1 MAGNANER
9 EDAGASEPA
18 GSAPGDDA
26 TIAAGAVD
34 VGSALR
40 AAVIQA
46 GSRIG
51 GYRLLREIGSGGMG
65 SVFLAEREDREFRH
79 QVAIK
84 VVRGFPTQQILERFR
99 RERDLLAA
107 LRHPNIARLYDG
119 GTTEAGQPWLAM
131 EYIDGQSLDLWC
143 REHKPTLDQRVRL
156 FQALCAAV
164 QHAHQQ
170 LVVHRDLKPANVLVR
185 GNGEPVL
192 LDFGIGKLLDEQGDS
207 RETILFQVMTPAYAS
222 PEQLRGESV
231 TTLSDIFG
239 LGLILFELLTGV
251 PLRKHAGDTTRLV
264 PSRVAGTGEHWLRG
278 DARLL
283 RGDLDNIVRKA
294 LREEPERRYQT
305 VAALSADLDAWST
318 GMPVSAVPDSW
329 RYRLGKFVRR
339 HPLALGATAATILAL
354 AALSF
359 QLASQRDRAFA
370 AEALALRE
378 AESANQSVQFLVDLF
393 ARASPETTRGRDLSV
408 RELIEQASGELHG
421 REFGRAEIKARLEL
435 ALGEIYISLGL
446 PELAVSNLGQAV
458 ERLREAPGEERLLAR
473 ALRQL
478 TRAHDQLGQSEI
490 AHGLGSE
497 ALTLARRHYP
507 AGSLETGHMLQTLG
521 VSESKL
527 RQFDT
532 ALSHFEE
539 AKAIFEASGRREQ
552 LGAVL
557 HNQGWTLGLMGRE
570 RDALPVLEQALR
582 LKREGLG
589 TDQHPSVITTLSQ
602 IASVH
607 ARLGDSQQAVDG
619 LQQVLALERRV
630 VGEPSSRI
638 GATWNELGSTL
649 HDAHRYEEA
658 EQAYR
663 NAIDQYRQLGQ
674 DSSAELALP
683 INNLATLLED
693 LGRVEE
699 AVALYRRSLT
709 MREESGAPQR
719 SVAHA
724 QANLARGLAQ
734 IGERAQARELALAAM
749 AVRSGL
755 PAPRLNEQV
764 DLPLLLARLDS
775 EEGDV
780 AAATGHLRQVQAVLD
795 AQTDEIPAPIRGRLA
810 ATEAALATATG
821 DDAARAAALER
832 EREALRAYLPPT
844 HWRLAPPSST
854 TRP

>member
-1 MAGNANER
+1 MNGETGENR
-9 EDAGASEPA
+9 KAGAASPVTA
-18 GSAPGDDA
+18 ATDDDA
-26 TIAAGAVD
+26 TIAVGPVD
-34 VGSALR
+34 VGTALR
-40 AAVIQA
+40 EAVIQA

-84 VVRGFPTQQILERFR
+84 VVRGFPTHEILERFR
-99 RERDLLAA
+99 RERELLAA

-119 GTTEAGQPWLAM
+119 GTTQAGQPWLAM
-131 EYIDGQSLDLWC
+131 EYVDGQSLDSWC
-143 REHKPTLDQRVRL
+143 REFKPTLDQRVRL
-156 FQALCAAV
+156 FQSLCAAV

-251 PLRKHAGDTTRLV
+251 PLRKQAGDTTRLV
-264 PSRVAGTGEHWLRG
+264 PSRVAGAGEDWLRG
-278 DARLL
+278 DARLV

-305 VAALSADLDAWST
+305 VAALSADLDAWSA

-370 AEALALRE
+370 AEARALRE
-378 AESANQSVQFLVDLF
+378 AESANQSAQFLVDLF
-393 ARASPETTRGRDLSV
+393 SRASPETTRGREISV
-408 RELIEQASGELHG
+408 RELIEDASGEL
-421 REFGRAEIKARLEL
+421 EGRAFSRAAIKAGLEL

-446 PELAVSNLGQAV
+446 PELAVSNLSQAV
-458 ERLREAPGEERLLAR
+458 ARLRGEAGEERLLAK

-478 TRAHDQLGQSEI
+478 TRAHDQLGQTET
-490 AHGLGSE
+490 AHALGSE
-497 ALTLARRHYP
+497 ALALARRHYP
-507 AGSLETGHMLQTLG
+507 AGSLETAHVLQTLG

-527 RQFDT
+527 RQFDA
-532 ALSHFEE
+532 ALAHFEE
-539 AKAIFEASGRREQ
+539 AGALFEASGRREQ

-570 RDALPVLEQALR
+570 REALPVLEQALA

-589 TDQHPSVITTLSQ
+589 TDQHPSVITSLSQ
-602 IASVH
+602 VASVH
-607 ARLGDSQQAVDG
+607 ARLGDMPQAVDG
-619 LQQVLALERRV
+619 FRQVLALERLV

-638 GATWNELGSTL
+638 GATFNELGSTL
-649 HDAHRYEEA
+649 QDSHRYEEA

-663 NAIDQYRQLGQ
+663 SSIDQYRQLGQ

-699 AVALYRRSLT
+699 AVALYRRSVA
-709 MREESGAPQR
+709 MREESGAPLR

-724 QANLARGLAQ
+724 QANLARALAQ
-734 IGERAQARELALAAM
+734 KGDRAQARAFAQRALA
-749 AVRSGL
+749 VREGL
-755 PAPRLNEQV
+755 PSPRLGERV
-764 DLPLLLARLDS
+764 DIPLLLARLDS
-775 EEGDV
+775 EEGDT
-780 AAATGHLRQVQAVLD
+780 ASADERLRAVRAVLD
-795 AQTDEIPAPIRGRLA
+795 AETGEVPAPIRARLA
-810 ATEAALATATG
+810 ATEAAFATATG
-821 DDAARAAALER
+821 DEAARRAALER

-844 HWRLAPPSST
+844 HWRLRQLDAAGQ
-854 TRP
+854 

>member
-1 MAGNANER
+1 MAGQQK
-9 EDAGASEPA
+9 DVAGAPDSAPA
-18 GSAPGDDA
+18 GRDSDA
-26 TIAAGAVD
+26 TVAVAPLD
-34 VGSALR
+34 VDAALR

-84 VVRGFPTQQILERFR
+84 VVRGFPTHEILERFR
-99 RERDLLAA
+99 RERELLAT

-131 EYIDGQSLDLWC
+131 EYVDGQSLDGWC
-143 REHKPTLDQRVRL
+143 RQHKPSLAQRVRL

-185 GNGEPVL
+185 DNGEPVL
-192 LDFGIGKLLDEQGDS
+192 LDFGIGKLLGDQGDS
-207 RETILFQVMTPAYAS
+207 RETLLFQALTPAYAS

-239 LGLILFELLTGV
+239 LGLILFELLAGV
-251 PLRKHAGDTTRLV
+251 PLRKQAGDTTRLV
-264 PSRVAGTGEHWLRG
+264 PSRVAGAGEDWLRG

-305 VAALSADLDAWST
+305 VAALSADLDAWSA
-318 GMPVSAVPDSW
+318 GMPVTAVPDSW
-329 RYRLGKFVRR
+329 RYRFGKFVRR

-354 AALSF
+354 AVLSL

-378 AESANQSVQFLVDLF
+378 AESANQSAQFLVDLF
-393 ARASPETTRGRDLSV
+393 ARASPETTRGRDISV
-408 RELIEQASGELHG
+408 RALIEGAGGELQG
-421 REFGRAEIKARLEL
+421 REFSRPEIKARLEL

-446 PELAVSNLGQAV
+446 PDLAVENLGRAV
-458 ERLREAPGEERLLAR
+458 ARLRGQLGEERLLAN

-478 TRAHDQLGQSEI
+478 TRAHDQLGQTDI

-497 ALTLARRHYP
+497 ALTLARGHFP
-507 AGSLETGHMLQTLG
+507 AGALETAHVLQTLG
-521 VSESKL
+521 VSEGKL
-527 RQFDT
+527 RLFDS
-532 ALSHFEE
+532 ALAHFEE
-539 AKAIFEASGRREQ
+539 AQALFEASGRTEQ
-552 LGAVL
+552 VGAAL
-557 HNQGWTLGLMGRE
+557 HNRGWLLGLMGRE
-570 RDALPVLEQALR
+570 QEALPVLEQALAS
-582 LKREGLG
+582 KRQGLG

-602 IASVH
+602 IASIH
-607 ARLGDSQQAVDG
+607 ARLGDLARAIDG
-619 LQQVLALERRV
+619 LRQVLALERNV
-630 VGEPSSRI
+630 VGEPSARI
-638 GATWNELGSTL
+638 GASWNELGSTL
-649 HDAHRYEEA
+649 QDAHRYEEA

-663 NAIDQYRQLGQ
+663 NAIDQYGQLGQ

-693 LGRVEE
+693 MGRLDE
-699 AVALYRRSLT
+699 AIVLYRRSVA
-709 MREESGAPQR
+709 MRQDSGAPLR

-724 QANLARGLAQ
+724 QANLARALAQ
-734 IGERAQARELALAAM
+734 IGERVEARAMAEAAW

-755 PAPRLNEQV
+755 PSPRLNERV
-764 DLPLLLARLDS
+764 DIALLLARLDS
-775 EEGDV
+775 EEGDI
-780 AAATGHLRQVQAVLD
+780 ASATERLRQARAVLD
-795 AQTDEIPAPIRGRLA
+795 AETGEVPAPIRARLA
-810 ATEAALATATG
+810 ATEAAFAAATG
-821 DDAARAAALER
+821 DEAARAAALER
-832 EREALRAYLPPT
+832 EHEALRAYLPPT
-844 HWRLAPPSST
+844 HWRLRQLDAGG
-854 TRP
+854 R